1 VPNNDL
7 ARKLV
12 VEFIGAF
19 TLTFAGV
26 GAIIAT
32 QGQNLVAIAFAHGLA
47 IGLMVLA
54 AGHISGGHY
63 NPAVTAG
70 VWATKR
76 IDTTTAVGYVIAQ
89 LAGALVAAG
98 ALTLCFRD
106 LERNATGVNLGVP
119 AVGANL
125 STGNALVMEIIL
137 TFFLVFVIYGT
148 AIDRRTPKAI
158 AGLAIGLT
166 ITMGVFAGG
175 AVSGA
180 AMNPSRWFGPAIVQG
195 DFTNF
200 WIWIVGPLVGGVA
213 AAWLYNAV
221 LFEEP
226 VDASDT
232 EAEREAEYVDRAEVV
247 AAVARSRRAQR
258 RKR

>member
-1 VPNNDL
+1 MPNNDL
-7 ARKLV
+7 ARKLL

-19 TLTFAGV
+19 TLTFAGA

-70 VWATKR
+70 MWATKR
-76 IDTTTAVGYVIAQ
+76 MDSTSAVGYVIAQ

-98 ALTLCFRD
+98 ALTLTFRD
-106 LERNATGVNLGVP
+106 LERNAAGVNLGVP

-125 STGNALVMEIIL
+125 STVNALVMEIIL
-137 TFFLVFVIYGT
+137 TFFLVFVIFGT
-148 AIDRRTPKAI
+148 AVDRRTPKAI

-180 AMNPSRWFGPAIVQG
+180 AMNPSRWFGPAVVQG

-213 AAWLYNAV
+213 AAWVYHAL
-221 LFEEP
+221 LIESP
-226 VDASDT
+226 IDASPT
-232 EAEREAEYVDRAEVV
+232 EIEREAEYVDRAEVV
-247 AAVARSRRAQR
+247 ASVARSRRAQR
-258 RKR
+258 RRR